1 MKNISRKAYYALV
14 TLKTFI
20 LILDVDY
27 ILVSFSLLT
36 CDIFW
41 ERTLD
46 KHDIAFGL
54 ILVFD
59 TKRNKN

>member
-1 MKNISRKAYYALV
+1 M
-14 TLKTFI
+14 
-20 LILDVDY
+20 
-27 ILVSFSLLT
+27 

-46 KHDIAFGL
+46 KHDIAFGP

-59 TKRNKN
+59 TKINKNEKKLKTVSNKSQRGGKCKYWN